1 MNNAELGKRLKAARL
16 AKKMTQSDVVGS
28 YITRNM
34 LSQIESGNASPSMKT
49 LEYLAGVLEVPME
62 RLLAEQPESLH
73 SDAADVLRNVK
84 TLLQEHQY
92 DAVLEAC
99 DTSGL
104 FEDEFHALHAIAHLA
119 IAEASMQSQLPEQL
133 QNAVLH
139 AREAAKEFS
148 MGIYANETR
157 QASANKLIAEA
168 ALLLSSYYS
177 TLANDGI

>member
-34 LSQIESGNASPSMKT
+34 LSQIESGIASPSMKT

-73 SDAADVLRNVK
+73 SDAAEALQNVK
-84 TLLQEHQY
+84 ALLQEQQY
-92 DAVLEAC
+92 EAVLKTV
-99 DTSGL
+99 DRSGL
-104 FEDEFHALHAIAHLA
+104 YEDEFHAIHAIAHLA

-139 AREAAKEFS
+139 AREAAKES
-148 MGIYANETR
+148 ALGIYANEAR
-157 QASANKLIAEA
+157 QAYANKLIAEA
-168 ALLLSSYYS
+168 ALVLSSYYS
-177 TLANDGI
+177 TLASDGI